1 MVRIFA
7 WLRMRCHWW
16 CSAWFGDGGALP
28 CNVEAAC
35 GFCSIRAG
43 DLLDLGVIVPDL
55 LFIFVTMR
63 GGLSAMLARSVGCC
77 GLCNSLLEDLG
88 LVDSL
93 RLVLEEVDVRAVGDE
108 VVMGSGASEL
118 GLSIM

>member
-1 MVRIFA
+1 MP
-7 WLRMRCHWW
+7 W
-16 CSAWFGDGGALP
+16 
-28 CNVEAAC
+28 NVDAAC

-43 DLLDLGVIVPDL
+43 DLLDLGGIVPDL

-63 GGLSAMLARSVGCC
+63 GGLSVMLARSVACC
-77 GLCNSLLEDLG
+77 GLCTSLLGDLE
-88 LVDSL
+88 LADSS

-108 VVMGSGASEL
+108 IVVGSGASEL